1 MEQPKQNLI
10 KILLIVNLVVTT
22 CTAVGVGYV
31 VYKQSTSPDFSE
43 MGPRGNG
50 QTFPGNGQF
59 PPGQDQSDQ
68 NQ

>member
-1 MEQPKQNLI
+1 MEQAKQNLI
-10 KILLIVNLVVTT
+10 KILLIVNLVVST

-50 QTFPGNGQF
+50 QTSPGNGQF
-59 PPGQDQSDQ
+59 QPDQDQSGQ
-68 NQ
+68 TQ